1 LYPQDIYLLKIL
13 TTLLETKGLMKL
25 KKGYVHIY
33 TGDGKGKTTAAIG
46 LALRAIGAGMK
57 VFIVQF
63 LKGKASSEFI
73 PLAKL
78 SDSIVFVHY
87 GRGCLIKDKPT
98 EEDKDLA
105 LRGIKEA
112 HEAIVSGKYDL
123 VILDE
128 AIVAV
133 LFALLSL
140 DDLLDLIKKKPDHVE
155 LVFTGRKADPK
166 LIEAADLVTEMKEIK
181 HYYSQ
186 GVLARAG
193 IED

>member
-1 LYPQDIYLLKIL
+1 
-13 TTLLETKGLMKL
+13 LMKL
-25 KKGYVHIY
+25 DKGYVHIY
-33 TGDGKGKTTAAIG
+33 TGDGKGKTTAALG
-46 LALRAIGAGMK
+46 LALRAAGAGMK
-57 VFIVQF
+57 VFIAQF
-63 LKGKASSEFI
+63 LKGKPSSEFI

-78 SDSIVFVHY
+78 SDSITFAQY
-87 GRGCLIKDKPT
+87 GRDCLIKDKPT

-112 HEAIVSGKYDL
+112 REAIVSGKYDL
-123 VILDE
+123 IILDE
-128 AIVAV
+128 VIVAV
-133 LFALLSL
+133 LFDLLSL

-155 LVFTGRKADPK
+155 LVFTGRKAHPK

-181 HYYSQ
+181 HYYTQ

>member
-1 LYPQDIYLLKIL
+1 
-13 TTLLETKGLMKL
+13 MKL

-46 LALRAIGAGMK
+46 LALRAAGAGMK
-57 VFIVQF
+57 VLIAQF

-78 SDSIVFVHY
+78 SASITFAQY
-87 GRGCLIKDKPT
+87 GRDCLIKEKPT
-98 EEDKDLA
+98 KQDKNLA
-105 LRGIKEA
+105 LRGLKA
-112 HEAIVSGKYDL
+112 VREAIVSGKYDL

-128 AIVAV
+128 ANVAV
-133 LFALLSL
+133 FFNLISV
-140 DDLLDLIKKKPDHVE
+140 DDLLDLNKKKPEHVA
-155 LVFTGRKADPK
+155 LVFTGRKAGPR

-181 HYYSQ
+181 HYYTQ
-186 GVLARAG
+186 GVPARYG

>member
-1 LYPQDIYLLKIL
+1 
-13 TTLLETKGLMKL
+13 MKL

-33 TGDGKGKTTAAIG
+33 TGDGKGKTTAALG
-46 LALRAIGAGMK
+46 LALRAAGAGMK
-57 VFIVQF
+57 VFIAQF

-78 SDSIVFVHY
+78 SDSITFAQY
-87 GRGCLIKDKPT
+87 GRDCLIKDKPT

-105 LRGIKEA
+105 LRGLKEA
-112 HEAIVSGKYDL
+112 SEAVVSEKYDL

-128 AIVAV
+128 VIVAV
-133 LFALLSL
+133 LFDLLSL

-155 LVFTGRKADPK
+155 LVFTGRKAHPK

-181 HYYSQ
+181 HYYTQ

>member
-1 LYPQDIYLLKIL
+1 VGEFLH
-13 TTLLETKGLMKL
+13 TLLDIRGSMKL
-25 KKGYVHIY
+25 NKGYVHIY

-46 LALRAIGAGMK
+46 LALRAVGAGMK

-87 GRGCLIKDKPT
+87 GRNCLIKDKPT
-98 EEDKDLA
+98 EEDKALA
-105 LRGIKEA
+105 LRGLKEA
-112 HEAIVSGKYDL
+112 SEAIVSGKYDL

-128 AIVAV
+128 ANVAV
-133 LFALLSL
+133 WFDLLSV

-181 HYYSQ
+181 HYHTQ
-186 GVLARAG
+186 GISARTG